1 MVQQQVA
8 KKEGIE
14 FYTNPRLK
22 ELAVDA
28 DAYKKN
34 AIDYVNMYI
43 SVYELDKAGYRSI
56 SEIPKFRIRDLIR
69 ELEKLS
75 RKERDVLNKFF
86 GITGVRNYLKR
97 IRDNDTALRNMAI
110 DASDAATKL
119 RTAEKMYQY
128 NKRFR
133 EAVDG
138 TASKVHDPEGKY
150 TNLDKAKFAHIYFWF
165 IKDFQYMPYDEPRK
179 NDVMIDIEQD
189 TEKEQFPAIESYVA
203 QWERFFSKFPDGD
216 IVIPQIIEFI
226 WEADE
231 QWDDLMVRFAG
242 LAKTPGIKGQHG
254 SFTKKE
260 MYEDKIKCMA
270 IREAKESLFPHGEWN
285 GDYFS
290 LSGFAKMPEETVK
303 ALIES
308 YNNYKTVYEYE
319 PSKCKKV
326 VRWHAVFRTQGNV
339 KVQFPRYA
347 EKRNFVDEIE
357 MIFFLGMLEYI
368 EKYVPQFKFHD
379 RPFIEYG
386 FGKMIA

>member
-14 FYTNPRLK
+14 FYTNPKLK

-69 ELEKLS
+69 ELDKLS

-119 RTAEKMYQY
+119 RTPEKMYEY
-128 NKRFR
+128 NKRFK

-150 TNLDKAKFAHIYFWF
+150 SNLDKAKFAHIYFWF
-165 IKDFQYMPYDEPRK
+165 IRDFQYMPYDTPRK
-179 NDVMIDIEQD
+179 NDVMIDVEIEA
-189 TEKEQFPAIESYVA
+189 EKDQFPAIESYVA
-203 QWERFFSKFPDGD
+203 QWERFFSTFGK
-216 IVIPQIIEFI
+216 Q
-226 WEADE
+226 
-231 QWDDLMVRFAG
+231 
-242 LAKTPGIKGQHG
+242 T
-254 SFTKKE
+254 
-260 MYEDKIKCMA
+260 
-270 IREAKESLFPHGEWN
+270 
-285 GDYFS
+285 
-290 LSGFAKMPEETVK
+290 LSGM
-303 ALIES
+303 S
-308 YNNYKTVYEYE
+308 
-319 PSKCKKV
+319 
-326 VRWHAVFRTQGNV
+326 
-339 KVQFPRYA
+339 
-347 EKRNFVDEIE
+347 
-357 MIFFLGMLEYI
+357 
-368 EKYVPQFKFHD
+368 
-379 RPFIEYG
+379 
-386 FGKMIA
+386 